1 MEGKLKAEIIQDPE
15 RYVSRDPEM
24 AQTLLDQ
31 RQAGKALLLITNR
44 WAWGW
49 GWAAAAARLPWHLG
63 GIACHCLVP
72 LKRVAQLVSS
82 RRLHKLTMELV
93 IRLHLLLL
101 PAATTTTPTV

>member
-49 GWAAAAARLPWHLG
+49 VVVGGGAAAAAVAAGFSCQHVG
-63 GIACHCLVP
+63 GIVLPSLMLLGC
-72 LKRVAQLVSS
+72 VAQLPSS
-82 RRLHKLTMELV
+82 RRLHKQWV
-93 IRLHLLLL
+93 S
-101 PAATTTTPTV
+101 